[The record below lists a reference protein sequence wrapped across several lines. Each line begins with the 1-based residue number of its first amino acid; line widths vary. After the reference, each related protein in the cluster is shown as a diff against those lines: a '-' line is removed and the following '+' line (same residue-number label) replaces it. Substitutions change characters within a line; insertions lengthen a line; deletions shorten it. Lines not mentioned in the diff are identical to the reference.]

1 MDPFTMV
8 VAIVGIVSLA
18 SVIRGKR
25 RHHHEDGTATIAS
38 PDTDRMREEVRT
50 LKERVAVLERIATD
64 ANNRAAMLDHEIES
78 LRGRD

>member
-25 RHHHEDGTATIAS
+25 RHRHDEEAIAS

-64 ANNRAAMLDHEIES
+64 ANNRAAMLDHEIEL